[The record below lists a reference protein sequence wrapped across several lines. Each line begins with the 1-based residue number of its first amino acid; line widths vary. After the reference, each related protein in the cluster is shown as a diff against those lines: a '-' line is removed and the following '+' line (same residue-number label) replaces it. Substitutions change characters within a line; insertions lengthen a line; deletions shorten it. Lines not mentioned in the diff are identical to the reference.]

1 MSKFY
6 KIKAEKLVE
15 FCEEIFKGYGVKPE
29 NAKIVAES
37 LVDAD
42 LRNVSSHGV
51 IRLAIYVKRLKS
63 HGTNGNPN
71 IVIERETPVSALL
84 DGGNGL
90 GSIVSDKAVKLAIE
104 KIKKSG
110 IAVVG
115 VKNSAHYGAAAYWAN
130 KMADEGMVGFSCS
143 NVEPFMAVSGGKG
156 HDIGNNP
163 FSFVFPT
170 KSYGNVCYDV
180 ACSKMAGGK
189 ILAYALMGK
198 QLPENCFLTKDGKPT
213 TDPHEAEIPLPFAS
227 HKGYGM
233 AVVVEMLT
241 SILTGSA
248 FGKDIGSQY
257 NQINDPNVISH
268 LFLGFR
274 IDLFRD
280 LDSYEKSADEF
291 VEYLRA
297 LPKADGVKKIYYP
310 GELENIS
317 KKEKLE
323 NGLKMKS
330 DLIEELEGFA
340 REAGVPEKLI
350 AEVKAEPIEE

>member
-1 MSKFY
+1 
-6 KIKAEKLVE
+6 
-15 FCEEIFKGYGVKPE
+15 
-29 NAKIVAES
+29 
-37 LVDAD
+37 
-42 LRNVSSHGV
+42 
-51 IRLAIYVKRLKS
+51 
-63 HGTNGNPN
+63 
-71 IVIERETPVSALL
+71 
-84 DGGNGL
+84 
-90 GSIVSDKAVKLAIE
+90 
-104 KIKKSG
+104 
-110 IAVVG
+110 
-115 VKNSAHYGAAAYWAN
+115 
-130 KMADEGMVGFSCS
+130 
-143 NVEPFMAVSGGKG
+143 
-156 HDIGNNP
+156 
-163 FSFVFPT
+163 
-170 KSYGNVCYDV
+170 
-180 ACSKMAGGK
+180 
-189 ILAYALMGK
+189 
-198 QLPENCFLTKDGKPT
+198 
-213 TDPHEAEIPLPFAS
+213 
-227 HKGYGM
+227 M